1 MRIGETVKRQAT
13 RLGLCGA
20 LAALLLWP
28 AFAIAQGW
36 LRWPFAAALAV
47 AATSGAAILFVTLSD
62 MLTIRRSRHATP
74 ARMFDLALG
83 SVLVLPA
90 LLGLPDLIGQ

>member
-1 MRIGETVKRQAT
+1 MRLGETVKRQAT
-13 RLGLCGA
+13 RAGLCAA

-47 AATSGAAILFVTLSD
+47 AAVSGGAILIITLSD
-62 MLTIRRSRHATP
+62 MLTIRRSRHARP
-74 ARMFDLALG
+74 ARVFDLVLGAALA
-83 SVLVLPA
+83 LPCA
-90 LLGLPDLIGQ
+90 AGLADLLLI

>member
-1 MRIGETVKRQAT
+1 MRIGETMKRQAT
-13 RLGLCGA
+13 RLGLCAA

-47 AATSGAAILFVTLSD
+47 AAGSGAAILLITLSD
-62 MLTIRRSRHATP
+62 MLTIRRSRHARP
-74 ARMFDLALG
+74 ARLFDLALG
-83 SVLVLPA
+83 AVLALPA
-90 LLGLPDLIGQ
+90 MLGLSDLIVQ

>member
-13 RLGLCGA
+13 RIGLCAA
-20 LAALLLWP
+20 LASLLLWP

-47 AATSGAAILFVTLSD
+47 TAASGAAILLITLSD
-62 MLTIRRSRHATP
+62 MLTTRRSRNGQR
-74 ARMFDLALG
+74 ARVFDLALG
-83 SVLVLPA
+83 A
-90 LLGLPDLIGQ
+90 LLLVPAGMGFLDLTAV

>member
-13 RLGLCGA
+13 RLGLCAA

-28 AFAIAQGW
+28 TFAIAQGW
-36 LRWPFAAALAV
+36 LRWPFAAALMMT
-47 AATSGAAILFVTLSD
+47 AASGVAILLITLSD
-62 MLTIRRSRHATP
+62 LLTIRRSRHARP

-83 SVLVLPA
+83 AVLALPA
-90 LLGLPDLIGQ
+90 LLGLTDLIGH

>member
-13 RLGLCGA
+13 RLGLCAG

-62 MLTIRRSRHATP
+62 MLTVRRSRHARP
-74 ARMFDLALG
+74 ARVFDLALG
-83 SVLVLPA
+83 GVLVLPP
-90 LLGLPDLIGQ
+90 LLGLLDLIGR

>member
-13 RLGLCGA
+13 RLGLCAA

-36 LRWPFAAALAV
+36 LRWPFGAALAL
-47 AATSGAAILFVTLSD
+47 ASASGAAILLITLSD
-62 MLTIRRSRHATP
+62 LLTVRRSRHARP
-74 ARMFDLALG
+74 ARVFDLALG
-83 SVLVLPA
+83 AVLAFPA
-90 LLGLPDLIGQ
+90 GAGLTDLLGG